1 MKLFLSVLL
10 NFSTA
15 KFSDNWQLHLRL
27 GGLYPKFKST
37 FWGLQLWDFFF
48 FFLSNKKES
57 QSCLVVV
64 HSYVNMWSYPLKNFK
79 ALNWLMNKRSHGTH
93 NFMSASCSLVM
104 DPFSV
109 SCQSW
114 FLSRVKVQT
123 NEILVNCVLA
133 WIIYTHSHA

>member
-1 MKLFLSVLL
+1 MKLILSVLL

-15 KFSDNWQLHLRL
+15 KFSGNYMWIPQVRGIISKVYIYILRFAAM
-27 GGLYPKFKST
+27 G
-37 FWGLQLWDFFF
+37 FFF
-48 FFLSNKKES
+48 FPNKKES

-109 SCQSW
+109 SSQSW

-123 NEILVNCVLA
+123 NEILINCVWA